1 MQQVL
6 EAIIVPIEEYG
17 MMVEDEM
24 GHLLLDSMPGLY
36 TPAYKNVVGL
46 DSNKSKVTNTE
57 IGISSDDGRIVL
69 VMPNLNTHRHERS
82 KGTVGTCLVKDFVNS
97 LIDNSLNWVERK
109 IRFSQILD
117 AYLINPENSENS
129 QLCEERIRTIL
140 QALSTDIY
148 SFIGHD
154 TWNIYKTKQV
164 GLDLRISKLE
174 DFRIHEYT
182 RLKREG
188 VI

>member
-1 MQQVL
+1 V
-6 EAIIVPIEEYG
+6 
-17 MMVEDEM
+17 
-24 GHLLLDSMPGLY
+24 
-36 TPAYKNVVGL
+36 N
-46 DSNKSKVTNTE
+46 NTE

-69 VMPNLNTHRHERS
+69 VMPNLNNVRKCERS

-117 AYLINPENSENS
+117 AYLVEPENSENS
-129 QLCEERIRTIL
+129 QLCEERIRCIL
-140 QALSTDIY
+140 QGLTTDVCN
-148 SFIGHD
+148 FIGQD
-154 TWNIYKTKQV
+154 TWNIYNSNQV
-164 GLDLRISKLE
+164 GFDLRINKME
-174 DFRIHEYT
+174 DFRIYEYM